1 MRAVILCLLIAR
13 TCLGE
18 QFNLTIKEFE
28 EKFHKTYGTPEE
40 EEAAAKNLAANE
52 AEINAQNEKFAKGD
66 ANFDEAVQP
75 WDDLSEEEFL
85 NQMTGLILPPENER
99 INTPEVLAHFAN
111 LHRMYNRQELPDFW
125 DSRDPVL
132 TNSPFIGKN
141 KMYLCILFHNVQG
154 VPGEH
159 DFIYNHP

>member
-1 MRAVILCLLIAR
+1 MRAVILYLLIAR

-28 EKFHKTYGTPEE
+28 EKFHKTYGTPEK

-52 AEINAQNEKFAKGD
+52 AEINTQNEKFAKGE

-99 INTPEVLAHFAN
+99 INTPEALSYFGK
-111 LHRMYNRQELPDFW
+111 LKEKYNREDIPDFW
-125 DSRDPVL
+125 DSVE
-132 TNSPFIGKN
+132 
-141 KMYLCILFHNVQG
+141 QG
-154 VPGEH
+154 T
-159 DFIYNHP
+159 